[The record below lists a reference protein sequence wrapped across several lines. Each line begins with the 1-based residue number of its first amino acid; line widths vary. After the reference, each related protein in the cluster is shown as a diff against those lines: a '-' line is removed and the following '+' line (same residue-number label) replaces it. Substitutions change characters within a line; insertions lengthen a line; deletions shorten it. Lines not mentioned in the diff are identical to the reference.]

1 MRYRSEK
8 WRHLS
13 PRWVGLLGSL
23 LLAGIV
29 MLVVW
34 EMRIFYLNQQTSAQ
48 SRTGAS
54 ADVVAEWLGSALETS
69 RHALESVEAL
79 YQLTYD
85 ERIDTTLL
93 THYLAQQRDQVALW
107 DEVGLLDPQGN
118 VLAST
123 LPLQSTRFDVGV
135 QDVLSGLVG
144 QRDRRDVVSRLYW
157 SERANGLR
165 LLHLLRVENSVGEPE
180 AYIVA
185 RLNPAYFV
193 QLMGRLT
200 LNEGASLALLD
211 ATPRVIMQR
220 SQGGVEEPAV
230 LGREVSTPELAHFL
244 ASDQLAATWER
255 VSPVDDTQR
264 LFSARRLSDAPWL
277 VISGEDTTFYLHDW
291 WRRFWIILVG
301 VVLLAA
307 LGATAFYHYRRLY
320 AAEKVLR
327 EHRQQLTQ
335 EVAARK
341 KAQQATEL
349 EAAQL
354 KIAAMAFETHLGMFI
369 ADADNRIVQVNH
381 TFSEITGYDEKEVV
395 GLTPAMLNSGRH
407 DAAFYRQMWLSLNEQ
422 DRWQGEV
429 WNRRKNGEVYPQWL
443 TISVV
448 RNDNGAVTHYVATL
462 SDITQRKAA
471 EQEIHQLAFFDA
483 LTGLPNRRLLIDR
496 IEARQREARQESHYS
511 AVMFIDL
518 DNFKTINDSLGHYL
532 GDALLVSVAKRLAG
546 IVRDSDT
553 AARLG
558 GDEFVVMLHELGDD
572 IAVAAQHAEGVAYK
586 LLTALREPLVIDDH
600 PLQVSG
606 SIGVTL
612 FAGESVG
619 VSEILQQ
626 ADLAMYQAKA
636 SGRNALCFFDPSM
649 QAAVMERAQ
658 LESDLR
664 HVIERQQLSLYY
676 QTQVNERGQVVGVE
690 ALVRWLHP
698 KRGIV
703 SPGVFIPLAEETH
716 LIGMIGEWVL
726 ETACRQLVVW
736 SQQPPTAALSAAVN
750 VSPNQF
756 RQEGF
761 VEQIKAV
768 LARTGAN
775 PQRLKLEV
783 TESLLMEDIAEVRCR
798 MEALRQLGI
807 RFSLDDFGTGY
818 SSLAYLKQLP
828 LDQLK
833 IDQSFVRDVLDDPAD
848 AAIVRTVIALA
859 HSLELE
865 VIAEGVETQAHRD
878 WLFAQ
883 GCLSYQGYFF
893 SRPQPTEHLRLKD
906 ESCIQCR

>member
-1 MRYRSEK
+1 MRYWSDK
-8 WRHLS
+8 WRYLS

-23 LLAGIV
+23 LLLCII
-29 MLVVW
+29 MLVAL
-34 EMRIFYLNQQTSAQ
+34 EMRTYYHNQQASAQ
-48 SRTGAS
+48 SRTAAS
-54 ADVVAEWLGSALETS
+54 ADVVAEWLGSALDSS

-79 YQLTYD
+79 YRLTY
-85 ERIDTTLL
+85 ESHIDTTTLAY
-93 THYLAQQRDQVALW
+93 YLAQQRDQLPLW
-107 DEVGLLDPQGN
+107 DEVGLLDAQGN
-118 VLAST
+118 VLVST
-123 LPLQSTRFDVGV
+123 LALQCTRFDA
-135 QDVLSGLVG
+135 SGHSFLAALTEEG
-144 QRDRRDVVSRLYW
+144 APRDAVSRLYW
-157 SERANGLR
+157 SDRAEGLR
-165 LLHLLRVENSVGEPE
+165 LLHALRVDSNAEGPV
-180 AYIVA
+180 AFVVA
-185 RLNPAYFV
+185 RLDPAYLV
-193 QLMGRLT
+193 QLVTRLT
-200 LNEGASLALLD
+200 LSEGASLALLD
-211 ATPRVIMQR
+211 ITPRVIVQR
-220 SQGGVEEPAV
+220 VLEIEDTFAL
-230 LGREVSTPELAHFL
+230 LGREVSTPELAGFL
-244 ASDQLAATWER
+244 ASGEVAGSWER
-255 VSPVDDTQR
+255 ASPVDDTQR
-264 LFSARRLSDAPWL
+264 LFSARRLNDAPWL

-301 VVLLAA
+301 IVLLAV

-320 AAEKVLR
+320 AAEQGLR

-335 EVAARK
+335 EIAARK
-341 KAQQATEL
+341 QAQQATEL

-395 GLTPAMLNSGRH
+395 GHTPAILNSGRH
-407 DAAFYRQMWLSLNEQ
+407 DAVFYQQMWQSLSDQ

-443 TISVV
+443 TISIV
-448 RNDNGAVTHYVATL
+448 RNDDEAITHYVATL

-496 IEARQREARQESHYS
+496 IETTLKEAQWESHYS

-518 DNFKTINDSLGHYL
+518 DNFKTINDSLGHYK

-546 IVRDSDT
+546 IVRGSDT

-558 GDEFVVMLHELGDD
+558 GDEFVVMLHELGED
-572 IAVAAQHAEGVAYK
+572 IVVAAQHAEGIAQK
-586 LLTALREPLVIDDH
+586 LLTALREPMVIGEH

-606 SIGVTL
+606 SIGITL
-612 FAGESVG
+612 FAGQKMG

-636 SGRNALCFFDPSM
+636 AGRNALRFFDPSM

-658 LESDLR
+658 LEADLR
-664 HVIERQQLSLYY
+664 HAIDRQQLSLYY
-676 QTQVNERGQVVGVE
+676 QTQVDDHGHIVGVE

-698 KRGIV
+698 ERGML
-703 SPGVFIPLAEETH
+703 SPGIFIPLAEETH

-736 SQQPPTAALSAAVN
+736 SQQPHTAALSAAVN

-768 LARTGAN
+768 LAQTGAN

-783 TESLLMEDIAEVRCR
+783 TESLLMENIGEVRCR
-798 MEALRQLGI
+798 MEALRQMGI

-833 IDQSFVRDVLDDPAD
+833 IDQSFVRDVLEDPAD

-859 HSLELE
+859 HSLELD

-878 WLFAQ
+878 WLSAQ
-883 GCLSYQGYFF
+883 GCLAYQGYLF
-893 SRPQPTEHLRLKD
+893 SRPQPIDALIL
-906 ESCIQCR
+906 

>member
-1 MRYRSEK
+1 MRYWNDK

-13 PRWVGLLGSL
+13 PRWVGCLGGL
-23 LLAGIV
+23 LLLSIIS
-29 MLVVW
+29 LVAW
-34 EMRIFYLNQQTSAQ
+34 EMRTYYLDQRASAQ

-54 ADVVAEWLGSALETS
+54 ADVVAEWLGSALDTS

-79 YQLTYD
+79 YRLARE
-85 ERIDTTLL
+85 ERLDTTVL
-93 THYLAQQRDQVALW
+93 TDYLTQQRDQVALW
-107 DEVGLLDPQGN
+107 DEVGLVDLRGN

-123 LPLQSTRFDVGV
+123 LSRQNTRFEVGV
-135 QDVLSGLVG
+135 HDVFAALAEHG
-144 QRDRRDVVSRLYW
+144 DRRDAVTRLYQ
-157 SERANGLR
+157 SEHAGGLR
-165 LLHLLRVENSVGEPE
+165 LLHVLRVESSADEPQ

-185 RLNPAYFV
+185 RLDPAYFV

-200 LNEGASLALLD
+200 LNDGASLALLD
-211 ATPRVIMQR
+211 STPRVIMQR
-220 SQGGVEEPAV
+220 SQRGAEVPAT

-244 ASDQLAATWER
+244 ASGDIEATWER
-255 VSPVDDTQR
+255 VSPLDNTQR
-264 LFSARRLSDAPWL
+264 LFSVRRLSDAPWL
-277 VISGEDTTFYLHDW
+277 VISGEDTTFYLSDW
-291 WRRFWIILVG
+291 WRRFWIILVIVG
-301 VVLLAA
+301 LLAA
-307 LGATAFYHYRRLY
+307 LGATAFHHYRRLY
-320 AAEKVLR
+320 AAEQGLR
-327 EHRQQLTQ
+327 EHRFQLTQ

-381 TFSEITGYDEKEVV
+381 TFSQITGYAEHEVV
-395 GLTPAMLNSGRH
+395 GHTPSMLNSGRH
-407 DAAFYRQMWLSLNEQ
+407 DAAFYRQMWLSLKQQ
-422 DRWQGEV
+422 DSWQGEV
-429 WNRRKNGEVYPQWL
+429 WNRRKNDEIYPQWL

-448 RNDNGAVTHYVATL
+448 RNDDGAITHYVATL

-471 EQEIHQLAFFDA
+471 EQEIYQLAFFDA

-496 IEARQREARQESHYS
+496 IEALQQETHQKSHYS

-558 GDEFVVMLHELGDD
+558 GDEFVVMLHELGSDL
-572 IAVAAQHAEGVAYK
+572 ATAAQHAEGVAYK
-586 LLTALREPLVIDDH
+586 LLAALREPLVIDDH
-600 PLQVSG
+600 PLQISG

-612 FAGESVG
+612 FAGQEVG

-649 QAAVMERAQ
+649 QTAIMERAQ

-664 HVIERQQLSLYY
+664 HVVERQQLSLYY
-676 QTQVNERGQVVGVE
+676 QTQVNEHGQVVGVE
-690 ALVRWLHP
+690 ALVRWCHP
-698 KRGIV
+698 ERGVV

-726 ETACRQLVVW
+726 ETACWQLVEW
-736 SQQPPTAALSAAVN
+736 SRQPHTSALSAAVN

-761 VEQIKAV
+761 VEQVKAV
-768 LARTGAN
+768 LARTGAK

-833 IDQSFVRDVLDDPAD
+833 IDQSFVRDVLEDPAD

-878 WLFAQ
+878 WLNAQ
-883 GCLSYQGYFF
+883 GCLAYQGYFF
-893 SRPQPTEHLRLKD
+893 SRPQPIEYLQLPNAV
-906 ESCIQCR
+906 

>member
-1 MRYRSEK
+1 
-8 WRHLS
+8 
-13 PRWVGLLGSL
+13 
-23 LLAGIV
+23 

-34 EMRIFYLNQQTSAQ
+34 EMRTYYLNQQASAQ

-54 ADVVAEWLGSALETS
+54 ADVVAEWIGSALDSS
-69 RHALESVEAL
+69 RHALKSVEAL
-79 YQLTYD
+79 YRLTR
-85 ERIDTTLL
+85 EEFIDTNVLA
-93 THYLAQQRDQVALW
+93 HYLAEQRDQVALW
-107 DEVGLLDPQGN
+107 DEVGLLDAQGH
-118 VLAST
+118 VLVST
-123 LPLQSTRFDVGV
+123 LPLQSTRFEAGEHAVFALLAE
-135 QDVLSGLVG
+135 QSAS
-144 QRDRRDVVSRLYW
+144 RDAVSRLYW
-157 SERANGLR
+157 SERADGLR
-165 LLHLLRVENSVGEPE
+165 LLHALRVESDADEPDV
-180 AYIVA
+180 YIVA
-185 RLNPAYFV
+185 RLNPGYLS
-193 QLMGRLT
+193 QLLNRLT
-200 LNEGASLALLD
+200 LSEGASIALLD
-211 ATPRVIMQR
+211 TTPRIIVRNFQQI
-220 SQGGVEEPAV
+220 EDITAV
-230 LGREVSTPELAHFL
+230 LGQEVSTPQLVRFL
-244 ASDQLAATWER
+244 ASGEMVASWQRA
-255 VSPVDDTQR
+255 SPVDSTQR
-264 LFSARRLSDAPWL
+264 LFSARRLTDAPWL
-277 VISGEDTTFYLHDW
+277 VISGEDTTFYLYDW
-291 WRRFWIILVG
+291 WRRFWIVLIG

-307 LGATAFYHYRRLY
+307 LGATAFHHYRRLY
-320 AAEKVLR
+320 AAEKGLR
-327 EHRQQLTQ
+327 EHRQKLTQ

-369 ADADNRIVQVNH
+369 ADADNRIVQVNQ
-381 TFSEITGYDEKEVV
+381 TFSEITGYDEQEVV

-407 DAAFYRQMWLSLNEQ
+407 DVAFYQKMWQSLNEQ

-448 RNDNGAVTHYVATL
+448 RNDSGAVTHYVATL

-496 IEARQREARQESHYS
+496 IEATLKEAQREGHYS

-518 DNFKTINDSLGHYL
+518 DNFKTINDSLGHYQ

-558 GDEFVVMLHELGDD
+558 GDEFVVMLHELGND
-572 IAVAAQHAEGVAYK
+572 IVVAAQHAERIAYK
-586 LLTALREPLVIDDH
+586 LLTALKEPIVIDGH

-606 SIGVTL
+606 SIGITL
-612 FAGESVG
+612 FSGQQIG

-636 SGRNALCFFDPSM
+636 SGRNALRFFDPSM
-649 QAAVMERAQ
+649 QAVVMERAQ
-658 LESDLR
+658 LEADLR
-664 HVIERQQLSLYY
+664 HVIERKELSLYY
-676 QTQVNERGQVVGVE
+676 QTQVDDRGQVVGVE

-698 KRGIV
+698 ERGMV

-736 SQQPPTAALSAAVN
+736 SQQPHSSTLSAAVN

-783 TESLLMEDIAEVRCR
+783 TESLLMEDVDEVRCR

-833 IDQSFVRDVLDDPAD
+833 IDQSFVRDVLEDPAD
-848 AAIVRTVIALA
+848 AAIVHTVIALA

-878 WLFAQ
+878 WLSAQ
-883 GCLSYQGYFF
+883 GCQMYQGFLF
-893 SRPQPTEHLRLKD
+893 SRPQPVEKLKL
-906 ESCIQCR
+906 

>member
-1 MRYRSEK
+1 MRHWNDK

-13 PRWVGLLGSL
+13 PRWVGFLGGL
-23 LLAGIV
+23 LLLSIIS
-29 MLVVW
+29 LVAW
-34 EMRIFYLNQQTSAQ
+34 EMRTYYLDQRASAQ

-54 ADVVAEWLGSALETS
+54 ADVVAEWLGSALDTS

-79 YQLTYD
+79 YRLAHEERMDTAALT
-85 ERIDTTLL
+85 R
-93 THYLAQQRDQVALW
+93 YLMQQRDQVALW
-107 DEVGLLDPQGN
+107 DEVGLVDLRGN

-123 LPLQSTRFDVGV
+123 LPRQNTQFEVGV
-135 QDVLSGLVG
+135 PDILAALAEHG
-144 QRDRRDVVSRLYW
+144 DRRDAVTRLYQ
-157 SERANGLR
+157 SEQAGGLR
-165 LLHLLRVENSVGEPE
+165 LLHVLRVESSVGEPE

-185 RLNPAYFV
+185 RLDPAYFV

-200 LNEGASLALLD
+200 LNKGASLALLET
-211 ATPRVIMQR
+211 TPRVIMQR
-220 SQGGVEEPAV
+220 SQRGEEVPAT
-230 LGREVSTPELAHFL
+230 LGREVSTPELTHFL
-244 ASDQLAATWER
+244 ASGDIEATWER
-255 VSPVDDTQR
+255 VSPLDNTQR
-264 LFSARRLSDAPWL
+264 LFSVRRLSDAPWL
-277 VISGEDTTFYLHDW
+277 VISGEDTTFYLSDW
-291 WRRFWIILVG
+291 WRRFWIILVIVG
-301 VVLLAA
+301 LLVA
-307 LGATAFYHYRRLY
+307 LGATAFHHYRRLY
-320 AAEKVLR
+320 AAEQGLR
-327 EHRQQLTQ
+327 EHRFQLTQ

-381 TFSEITGYDEKEVV
+381 TFSQITGYAEQEVV
-395 GLTPAMLNSGRH
+395 GHTPSMLNSGRH
-407 DAAFYRQMWLSLNEQ
+407 DAAFYRQMWLSLNQQ
-422 DRWQGEV
+422 DSWQGEV
-429 WNRRKNGEVYPQWL
+429 WNRRKNGEIYPQWL

-448 RNDNGAVTHYVATL
+448 RNDDGAITHYVATL

-496 IEARQREARQESHYS
+496 IEARQREIRQESHYS

-558 GDEFVVMLHELGDD
+558 GDEFVVMLHELGCDM
-572 IAVAAQHAEGVAYK
+572 ATAAQHAEGVAYK
-586 LLTALREPLVIDDH
+586 LLAALREPLVIDDH
-600 PLQVSG
+600 PLQISG

-612 FAGESVG
+612 FAGQEVG

-649 QAAVMERAQ
+649 QTAIMERAQ

-664 HVIERQQLSLYY
+664 HVVERQQLSLYY
-676 QTQVNERGQVVGVE
+676 QTQVNEHGQVVGVE
-690 ALVRWLHP
+690 ALVRWCHP
-698 KRGIV
+698 ERGIV

-726 ETACRQLVVW
+726 ETACWQLVAW
-736 SQQPPTAALSAAVN
+736 SRQPHTSALIAAVN

-761 VEQIKAV
+761 VEQVKAV
-768 LARTGAN
+768 LARTGAQ

-833 IDQSFVRDVLDDPAD
+833 IDQSFVRDVLEDPAD

-878 WLFAQ
+878 WLNAQ
-883 GCLSYQGYFF
+883 GCLAYQGYFF
-893 SRPQPTEHLRLKD
+893 SRPQPIEYLQLPNAV
-906 ESCIQCR
+906 

>member
-1 MRYRSEK
+1 
-8 WRHLS
+8 
-13 PRWVGLLGSL
+13 
-23 LLAGIV
+23 

-34 EMRIFYLNQQTSAQ
+34 EMRTYYLSQQASAQ

-54 ADVVAEWLGSALETS
+54 ADVVAEWLGSALDSS
-69 RHALESVEAL
+69 RHALKSVEAL
-79 YQLTYD
+79 YRLTR
-85 ERIDTTLL
+85 EELIGTNVLA
-93 THYLAQQRDQVALW
+93 HYLAEQRNQVALW
-107 DEVGLLDPQGN
+107 DEVGLLDAQGN
-118 VLAST
+118 VLVST
-123 LPLQSTRFDVGV
+123 LPLQSTRFEAGEHTVFAILAE
-135 QDVLSGLVG
+135 QSAS
-144 QRDRRDVVSRLYW
+144 RDAVSRLYW
-157 SERANGLR
+157 SERADGLR
-165 LLHLLRVENSVGEPE
+165 LLHALRVESGADEPDV
-180 AYIVA
+180 YIVA
-185 RLNPAYFV
+185 RLNPGYLS
-193 QLMGRLT
+193 QLLNRLT
-200 LNEGASLALLD
+200 LSEGASIALLD
-211 ATPRVIMQR
+211 TTPRIIVRNFQQI
-220 SQGGVEEPAV
+220 EDITAV
-230 LGREVSTPELAHFL
+230 LGQEVSTPQLVRFL
-244 ASDQLAATWER
+244 ASGEMTASWQRA
-255 VSPVDDTQR
+255 SPVDSTQR
-264 LFSARRLSDAPWL
+264 VFSARRLTDAPWL
-277 VISGEDTTFYLHDW
+277 VISGEDTTFYLYDW
-291 WRRFWIILVG
+291 WRRFWIVLIG

-307 LGATAFYHYRRLY
+307 LGATAFHHYRRLY
-320 AAEKVLR
+320 AAEKGLR
-327 EHRQQLTQ
+327 EHRQKLTQ

-369 ADADNRIVQVNH
+369 ADADNRIVQVNQ
-381 TFSEITGYDEKEVV
+381 TFSEITGYDEQEVV

-407 DAAFYRQMWLSLNEQ
+407 DVAFYQKMWQSLNEQ

-448 RNDNGAVTHYVATL
+448 RNDSGAVTHYVATL

-496 IEARQREARQESHYS
+496 IEATLKEAQREGHYS

-518 DNFKTINDSLGHYL
+518 DNFKTINDSLGHYQ
-532 GDALLVSVAKRLAG
+532 GDALLVSVAKRLAS

-558 GDEFVVMLHELGDD
+558 GDEFVVMLHELGND
-572 IAVAAQHAEGVAYK
+572 IVVAAQHAERIAYK
-586 LLTALREPLVIDDH
+586 LLTALKEPIVIDEH
-600 PLQVSG
+600 PLQISG
-606 SIGVTL
+606 SIGITL
-612 FAGESVG
+612 FSGQQIG

-636 SGRNALCFFDPSM
+636 SGRNALRFFDPSM
-649 QAAVMERAQ
+649 QAVVMERAQ
-658 LESDLR
+658 LEADLR
-664 HVIERQQLSLYY
+664 HVIERKELSLYY
-676 QTQVNERGQVVGVE
+676 QTQVDDHGQVVGVE

-698 KRGIV
+698 ERGMV

-736 SQQPPTAALSAAVN
+736 SQQPHSSTLCAAVN

-783 TESLLMEDIAEVRCR
+783 TESLLMEDVDEVRCR

-833 IDQSFVRDVLDDPAD
+833 IDQSFVRDVLEDPAD
-848 AAIVRTVIALA
+848 AAIVHTVIALA

-878 WLFAQ
+878 WLSAQ
-883 GCLSYQGYFF
+883 GCQMYQGFLF
-893 SRPQPTEHLRLKD
+893 SRPQPVEKLKL
-906 ESCIQCR
+906 